1 LSNSGLGI
9 EKTTACLV
17 PSSRAWGLDD
27 FEHTVLLRPQ
37 FPIEAGLVARRFT
50 AAAVLLLE
58 QQRSLSLE
66 DDVR

>member
-1 LSNSGLGI
+1 
-9 EKTTACLV
+9 
-17 PSSRAWGLDD
+17 LDD

-58 QQRSLSLE
+58 QQRGLSLE